1 MSAARVKRGAKGRK
15 PARKKK
21 VTVQPRGPA
30 DKLLRGSIIAFF
42 IIFGVAILFVL
53 GVPQSAARSVG
64 GALGGLGFRVNNVDV
79 VGIEAM
85 DPDPVYRI
93 ALAERETALPLVDVE
108 GVRAQL
114 MDFGYVRDARVS
126 RRYPDTLVIDIV
138 ERTPNALWQDGE
150 RLMLVDEEGVVLG
163 RVPVAEMPDLPLLL
177 GAGANRNYPE
187 LRRILDR
194 EPALA
199 AQLASARWVGAR
211 RWDLN
216 VATGEILALP
226 EGEKAASDALA
237 AFMRNDRANPLL
249 GIGVKRYDLRIE
261 GQAIARMPEPVDT
274 YLEEGANGSQ

>member
-15 PARKKK
+15 PVRKKK
-21 VTVQPRGPA
+21 APVERGPA
-30 DKLLRGSIIAFF
+30 DTLLRGSIIAFF
-42 IIFGVAILFVL
+42 VIFGIAILFVL
-53 GVPQSAARSVG
+53 GVPQSAARGVG
-64 GALGGLGFRVNNVDV
+64 SALGGLGFRVNNVDV
-79 VGIEAM
+79 VGIDAM

-93 ALAERETALPLVDVE
+93 ALAEREAALPLVDVE

-138 ERTPNALWQDGE
+138 ERIPNALWQSGE

-177 GAGANRNYPE
+177 GSGANRNYPE

-199 AQLASARWVGAR
+199 SQLASARWVGNR

-226 EGEKAASDALA
+226 EGEKAASDALS

-261 GQAIARMPEPVDT
+261 GQAIARMPEPVEN
-274 YLEEGANGSQ
+274 YREEEGQ

>member
-1 MSAARVKRGAKGRK
+1 MSARTVKRGAKGRK
-15 PARKKK
+15 PARKK
-21 VTVQPRGPA
+21 TVQPKGPA
-30 DKLLRGSIIAFF
+30 DKLLRGSIVAFF
-42 IIFGVAILFVL
+42 VIFGVAILFVL
-53 GVPQSAARSVG
+53 GVPQSAARGVG
-64 GALGGLGFRVNNVDV
+64 SALGGLGFRVNNVDV
-79 VGIEAM
+79 VGIDAM

-93 ALAERETALPLVDVE
+93 ALEERETALPLVDVE
-108 GVRAQL
+108 GVRDQL

-138 ERTPNALWQDGE
+138 ERTPRALWQDDE

-163 RVPVAEMPDLPLLL
+163 RVPVAQMPDLPLLL
-177 GAGANRNYPE
+177 GPGANRNYPE
-187 LRRILDR
+187 LQRILER

-199 AQLASARWVGAR
+199 SQLASARWVGGR

-274 YLEEGANGSQ
+274 YLEGADGSQ